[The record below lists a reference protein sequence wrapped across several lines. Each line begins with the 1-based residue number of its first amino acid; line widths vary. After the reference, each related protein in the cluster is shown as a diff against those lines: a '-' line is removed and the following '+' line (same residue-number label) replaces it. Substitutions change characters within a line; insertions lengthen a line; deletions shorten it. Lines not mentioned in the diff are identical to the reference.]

1 MDITNQTELELYFAD
16 HFDTVLFPVLA
27 DMYQSKA
34 DYARA
39 KRVCEIGLEHHPD
52 SVDGQFILSQ
62 AEMALGNLTT
72 AEKWLK
78 KVLDKVPSHQAAA
91 AALPVLQEQ
100 LGRSKN
106 TLTESWKRA
115 QIVDP
120 TNEFANDFLTPPAKQ
135 SSKKKKKDKEAMPA
149 DIMIEKAAISPRLA
163 TFTLVHVLKGQ
174 ELYQIALDVL
184 DILEQKG
191 ENKKQIEAERKSI
204 QSVL

>member
-34 DYARA
+34 DYTRA
-39 KRVCEIGLEHHPD
+39 KRVCEIGLEHHPE

-62 AEMALGNLTT
+62 AEMALGNLTI

-78 KVLDKVPSHQAAA
+78 KVLEKVPSHQAAA

-115 QIVDP
+115 QNVDP
-120 TNEFANDFLTPPAKQ
+120 TNEFANDFLTPAAKQ
-135 SSKKKKKDKEAMPA
+135 ASKKEKNKETMPA
-149 DIMIEKAAISPRLA
+149 DIMIEKASISPRLA

-174 ELYQIALDVL
+174 ELYQRALDVL

-204 QSVL
+204 QSML

>member
-34 DYARA
+34 DYTRA
-39 KRVCEIGLEHHPD
+39 KRVCEIGLEHHPE

-62 AEMALGNLTT
+62 AEMALGNLTI

-78 KVLDKVPSHQAAA
+78 KVLEKVPSHQAAA

-115 QIVDP
+115 QNVDP
-120 TNEFANDFLTPPAKQ
+120 TNEFANDFLTPTAKQ
-135 SSKKKKKDKEAMPA
+135 ASKKKQNKETMPA
-149 DIMIEKAAISPRLA
+149 DIMIEKASISPRLA

-174 ELYQIALDVL
+174 ELYQRALDVL

-204 QSVL
+204 QSML

>member
-34 DYARA
+34 DYTRA
-39 KRVCEIGLEHHPD
+39 KRVCEIGLEHHPE

-62 AEMALGNLTT
+62 AEMALGNLTI

-78 KVLDKVPSHQAAA
+78 KVLEKVPSHQAAA

-115 QIVDP
+115 QNVDP
-120 TNEFANDFLTPPAKQ
+120 TNEFANDFLTPAAKQ
-135 SSKKKKKDKEAMPA
+135 PSKKKKNKETMPA
-149 DIMIEKAAISPRLA
+149 DIMIEKASISPRLA

-174 ELYQIALDVL
+174 ELYQRALDVL

-204 QSVL
+204 QSML

>member
-27 DMYQSKA
+27 DIYQSKA
-34 DYARA
+34 DYIRA
-39 KRVCEIGLEHHPD
+39 KRVCEIGLEHHPE

-62 AEMALGNLTT
+62 AEMALGNLTV
-72 AEKWLK
+72 AEKLLK
-78 KVLDKVPSHQAAA
+78 KILEKIPSHQPAA

-106 TLTESWKRA
+106 TLTDSWKHA
-115 QIVDP
+115 KDVDP
-120 TNEFANDFLTPPAKQ
+120 SNEFASDYLSPKK
-135 SSKKKKKDKEAMPA
+135 SKKSKQKEVIPA
-149 DIMIEKAAISPRLA
+149 DIMIEKASISPRLA

-174 ELYQIALDVL
+174 ELYQRALDVL

-191 ENKKQIEAERKSI
+191 ENKKQIEAERRSI
-204 QSVL
+204 LSLI